1 MKLLVASYALLATT
15 ASAFQISP
23 TRTSRHQSPQVNRS
37 FIKSAPLQSSTSLNG
52 KLWKRLQT
60 EEDDPDVDG
69 TSWYLINCVAGVELD
84 LLAQARIVCE
94 RFPKKVVEKFVVPTT
109 RHLRSHGDK
118 KKVVDVRVR
127 YPGYLFCKIAL
138 VEDVYETLQELDLCR
153 SWMGTVN
160 RKGHKKLPPSPIPLN
175 DDEVKKF
182 KGLEEAQEEFEN
194 EYGGDYSGRTDA
206 GEDLMAQYAGYDVGQ
221 MVKVLSGNFE
231 GEDGTVRRLKDGQL
245 MVRMFTYGQTYDEWF
260 MPDAIRP
267 LSDLEVMRG
276 LSGPTV
282 PVDQEQFEVS
292 IGKRAPPEENSRAG
306 EASMRSG
313 LLQGAGAGPD
323 RNRRQDRVARGET
336 GRDMFGRSADE
347 IKKEEEN
354 WLAYREERRAN
365 QRGGPAESSPSFA
378 VTEAKKKVAQGPKKG
393 QDTWGI
399 VERSSWDGGEAETY
413 EERIKEEEE
422 RRRKRDE
429 LYKDRPEREP
439 RGRRGD
445 FGDRRSNDRDSRPE
459 RRSRDSRDS
468 RNDDRFGRDTSSGAA
483 PVSIDSNEADFFD
496 SLMSELSDDLK
507 EDNRSPSRNE
517 RQSRGSRQH
526 DNAGPSART
535 TQSQK
540 SDSAE
545 DSFFANLM
553 SELGGSI
560 DEPRSSGGDS
570 DLDDDDFFSNLEAEL
585 SQSLGDDFG
594 DDDGKSES
602 DDDDDFFASLQSEMG
617 KALDEAPAKKSAPV
631 DDDDDFFASLQSELG
646 SALEESS
653 DDSVEDVLGEDF
665 FSGLIDE
672 IADEVE
678 ASSRQ
683 EDAPPSSKQSSS
695 SSEQTDFAKL
705 TVPVL
710 KDMLRDKGLKVGG
723 KKSELIERLQ
733 QS

>member
-1 MKLLVASYALLATT
+1 LRKD
-15 ASAFQISP
+15 
-23 TRTSRHQSPQVNRS
+23 R
-37 FIKSAPLQSSTSLNG
+37 
-52 KLWKRLQT
+52 
-60 EEDDPDVDG
+60 
-69 TSWYLINCVAGVELD
+69 
-84 LLAQARIVCE
+84 
-94 RFPKKVVEKFVVPTT
+94 KK
-109 RHLRSHGDK
+109 
-118 KKVVDVRVR
+118 
-127 YPGYLFCKIAL
+127 
-138 VEDVYETLQELDLCR
+138 
-153 SWMGTVN
+153 
-160 RKGHKKLPPSPIPLN
+160 
-175 DDEVKKF
+175 
-182 KGLEEAQEEFEN
+182 
-194 EYGGDYSGRTDA
+194 GRTL
-206 GEDLMAQYAGYDVGQ
+206 GKTPKNQYPF
-221 MVKVLSGNFE
+221 LFFFE
-231 GEDGTVRRLKDGQL
+231 FSNVI
-245 MVRMFTYGQTYDEWF
+245 Y
-260 MPDAIRP
+260 
-267 LSDLEVMRG
+267 
-276 LSGPTV
+276 
-282 PVDQEQFEVS
+282 
-292 IGKRAPPEENSRAG
+292 
-306 EASMRSG
+306 
-313 LLQGAGAGPD
+313 LL
-323 RNRRQDRVARGET
+323 
-336 GRDMFGRSADE
+336 
-347 IKKEEEN
+347 
-354 WLAYREERRAN
+354 YR
-365 QRGGPAESSPSFA
+365 
-378 VTEAKKKVAQGPKKG
+378 
-393 QDTWGI
+393 GI
-399 VERSSWDGGEAETY
+399 VERSSWDGGEYGTY

-496 SLMSELSDDLK
+496 SLMSELSDDLQ

-517 RQSRGSRQH
+517 RQPRGSRQH

-540 SDSAE
+540 SEQSQKSDSTE

-683 EDAPPSSKQSSS
+683 EDAPPSIKQSSS

-733 QS
+733 H